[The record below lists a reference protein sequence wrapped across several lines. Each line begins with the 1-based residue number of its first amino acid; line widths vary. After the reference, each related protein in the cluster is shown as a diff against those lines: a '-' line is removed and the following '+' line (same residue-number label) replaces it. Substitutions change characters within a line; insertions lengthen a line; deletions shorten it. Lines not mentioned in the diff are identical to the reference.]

1 MDSQPK
7 ESNMPDVQ
15 SVKKTY
21 SNPQLTIYGSI
32 QVLTQTIGMG
42 KVNDG
47 MMNKTS

>member
-21 SNPQLTIYGSI
+21 SKPQLTIYGSI